1 MSERITLTQL
11 VEITGS
17 DRTLL
22 VELID
27 IGWVTPSSAAGD
39 YVFAER
45 DVYRLRKV
53 LRLMQDFE
61 LTPVGGSIIVDLLER
76 IEELEREV
84 AGLRKLL

>member
-11 VEITGS
+11 VEISGS
-17 DRTLL
+17 DKALL
-22 VELID
+22 VELVEL
-27 IGWVTPSSAAGD
+27 GWVHPARQDAE
-39 YVFAER
+39 YLFAER
-45 DVYRLRKV
+45 DVYRVRKA